1 MFNKY
6 SDGYCPQCLLE
17 DYEIPLVV
25 NNMDFWEC
33 PVCRLQCHSC
43 TFSVLSIMRERGEGL
58 LKEIQATFWINKF
71 TLSRGDKKS
80 ITDSDGSIFKD
91 EEELRDFLLNEVK

>member
-17 DYEIPLVV
+17 DYEIPLVI

-33 PVCRLQCHSC
+33 PVCRLQCHYC

-80 ITDSDGSIFKD
+80 ITDSDSSTFED

>member
-17 DYEIPLVV
+17 EHEIPLFV
-25 NNMDFWEC
+25 NNIDFWEC

-43 TFSVLSIMRERGEGL
+43 TFSVLSIMRERG
-58 LKEIQATFWINKF
+58 
-71 TLSRGDKKS
+71 
-80 ITDSDGSIFKD
+80 
-91 EEELRDFLLNEVK
+91 